1 MSPDPPLSPLNPPPP
16 PPPPPHTHTHTQT
29 QGGALAACTFHFFY
43 NAPALYPMV
52 AAQAGL
58 TVLGNVTLALAAWRL
73 YAAAKAEE
81 GAEA

>member
-1 MSPDPPLSPLNPPPP
+1 
-16 PPPPPHTHTHTQT
+16 
-29 QGGALAACTFHFFY
+29 
-43 NAPALYPMV
+43 MV